1 MSGEELKIILMKHG
15 VKIVD
20 LANLLNYSQQNTTRL
35 LKVTDVKSGTLER
48 ISELTNIPILEFY
61 GGAPVASI
69 QGDHNT
75 QIAGNRSC
83 NIGCPSESDVAV
95 LKERIAHLEAL
106 VAEKERL
113 IGILLK
119 SK

>member
-1 MSGEELKIILMKHG
+1 MTGKTVKEILYKKDRKLIEIAETMGISTQNMS
-15 VKIVD
+15 
-20 LANLLNYSQQNTTRL
+20 AL
-35 LKVTDVKSGTLER
+35 LKVQDIKTGVLEQ
-48 ISELTNIPILEFY
+48 IAKAADIPIAEFF

-75 QIAGNRSC
+75 QIAGNRAC
-83 NIGCPSESDVAV
+83 NIGCPPESDVAV